1 MIYFLA
7 ALQAVDQELYEAAEV
22 DGAGRWQR
30 FRHITLPGI
39 RPVLIFMLLVGTI
52 GALQLFELPYVF
64 FNGPGPSFA
73 GLTIVM
79 YLYQQGFEIG
89 NIGYAAAIGWVLVLM
104 IFLVAMAQLKTTG
117 ALKEAA

>member
-1 MIYFLA
+1 
-7 ALQAVDQELYEAAEV
+7 
-22 DGAGRWQR
+22 
-30 FRHITLPGI
+30 
-39 RPVLIFMLLVGTI
+39 VLIFMLLIGTI
-52 GALQLFELPYVF
+52 GALQLFELPYIF
-64 FNGPGPSFA
+64 FTGPGPGFA

-117 ALKEAA
+117 AFAEQT